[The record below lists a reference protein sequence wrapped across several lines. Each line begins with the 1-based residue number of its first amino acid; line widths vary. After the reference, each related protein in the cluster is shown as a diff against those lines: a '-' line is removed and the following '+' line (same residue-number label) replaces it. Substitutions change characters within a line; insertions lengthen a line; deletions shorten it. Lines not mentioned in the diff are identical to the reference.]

1 MTADFLHMRKHRD
14 EFLASLTSE
23 EMEIHRREEEK
34 GLWKEIRRQLK
45 EKILEELRIKKR
57 QGEKTI
63 SEEELDRILDGL
75 NPEEEEAPEAANV
88 PDLDS

>member
-45 EKILEELRIKKR
+45 EKILEELRLKKR

-63 SEEELDRILDGL
+63 SEEELDRILDDL